1 MKLDKATTVR
11 LFEGSDKQLEE
22 IAESKGLKKAD
33 ILRIAVKFYLNY
45 INTTTEQ

>member
-22 IAESKGLKKAD
+22 VAESKGLKKAD
-33 ILRIAVKFYLNY
+33 ILRIAVKFYLDN
-45 INTTTEQ
+45 INNTQQ